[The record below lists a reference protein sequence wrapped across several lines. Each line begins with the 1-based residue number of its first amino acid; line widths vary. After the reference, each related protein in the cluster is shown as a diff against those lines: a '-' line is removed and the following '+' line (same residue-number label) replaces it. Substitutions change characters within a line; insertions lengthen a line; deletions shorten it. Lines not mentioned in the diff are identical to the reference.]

1 MTFEYNGIYYDVII
15 EKKRTTKNTY
25 IRVKDDLN
33 IYVTTN
39 IFTSDRYIEKLLKD
53 NYKSVC
59 KMIDKEAIKIDN
71 NLDFNYLGKT
81 YKIVYGDFKKIE
93 FSDDKVYMSKSF
105 NVDAWYKKQAKKI
118 FLEHLNYYYEN
129 FSRNIPYPSLRIR
142 KMTTRWGVCNT
153 KSHAITLNLEL
164 IKRDTKYLD
173 YVICHELSHL
183 VEANHSKAFWKVVEE
198 NYPKY
203 KEARRDMRY
212 F

>member
-1 MTFEYNGIYYDVII
+1 MTFEYNGIYYDAII

-81 YKIVYGDFKKIE
+81 YKIVYGDLKKIE

>member
-1 MTFEYNGIYYDVII
+1 MTFLYDGIYYDVIV
-15 EKKRTTKNTY
+15 EKKASNKNTY

-33 IYVTTN
+33 IYVTTS

-53 NYKSVC
+53 NYKSIC

-71 NLDFNYLGKT
+71 NLDFNYLGKSYKVT
-81 YKIVYGDFKKIE
+81 YTDIKGIE
-93 FSDDKVYMSKSF
+93 FNGDNVYMSKSF
-105 NVDAWYKKQAKKI
+105 DVDKWYKKEAKKL
-118 FLEHLNYYYEN
+118 FLDHLNYYYNN

-153 KSHAITLNLEL
+153 KTYVITLNLEL

-183 VEANHSKAFWKVVEE
+183 VYGNHSKLFWEVVGE

-203 KEARRDMRY
+203 KEARRDMRA

>member
-81 YKIVYGDFKKIE
+81 YKIVYGDLKKIE

>member
-1 MTFEYNGIYYDVII
+1 MTFLYDGIYYDVII
-15 EKKRTTKNTY
+15 DKKASTKNTY

-53 NYKSVC
+53 NYKSIC

-71 NLDFNYLGKT
+71 NSDFNYLGRS
-81 YKIVYGDFKKIE
+81 YKIVYGDYKNITFN
-93 FSDDKVYMSKSF
+93 DDKVYISKDF
-105 NVDAWYKKQAKKI
+105 DIDKWYKKEAKKL
-118 FLEHLNYYYEN
+118 FLEHLNYYYDR
-129 FSRNIPYPSLRIR
+129 FSRNIPYPPLRIR

-153 KSHAITLNLEL
+153 KSHVITLNLEL

-183 VEANHSKAFWKVVEE
+183 VVANHSKAFWNVVGE
-198 NYPKY
+198 NYPYY
-203 KEARRDMRY
+203 KEARRDMRL

>member
-39 IFTSDRYIEKLLKD
+39 MFPCGRYIEKLLKD

-81 YKIVYGDFKKIE
+81 YKIVYGDLKKIE

>member
-183 VEANHSKAFWKVVEE
+183 VESNHSKAFWKVVEE

>member
-203 KEARRDMRY
+203 KEARGDMRY

>member
-1 MTFEYNGIYYDVII
+1 MTFLYDGIYYDVIVD
-15 EKKRTTKNTY
+15 KKTSTKNTY

-53 NYKSVC
+53 NYKSIC

-71 NLDFNYLGKT
+71 NSDFNYLGRS
-81 YKIVYGDFKKIE
+81 YKIVYGDYKNITFN
-93 FSDDKVYMSKSF
+93 DDKVYISKDF
-105 NVDAWYKKQAKKI
+105 DIYKWYKKEAKKL
-118 FLEHLNYYYEN
+118 FLEHLNYYYDR
-129 FSRNIPYPSLRIR
+129 FSRNIPYPPLRIR

-153 KSHAITLNLEL
+153 KSHVITLNLEL

-183 VEANHSKAFWKVVEE
+183 VVANHSKAFWSVVGE
-198 NYPKY
+198 NYPYY
-203 KEARRDMRY
+203 KEARRDMRL